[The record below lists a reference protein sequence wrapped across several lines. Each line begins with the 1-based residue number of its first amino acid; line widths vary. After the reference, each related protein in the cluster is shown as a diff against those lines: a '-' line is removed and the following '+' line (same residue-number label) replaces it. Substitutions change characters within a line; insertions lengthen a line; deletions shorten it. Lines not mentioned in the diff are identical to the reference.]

1 VKMEEY
7 GLYSLKAEQAVVGAI
22 YLEEALI
29 KECTILPE
37 HLYSGRLRKLFSV
50 MKELSAKGTP
60 IDIIS
65 IMEEIGI
72 ENLES
77 VGGVSYITDLAY
89 HVPPT
94 GNFRFY
100 ENTVIEYY
108 QKRTTLQVANQIIE
122 ETTSGD
128 ISEAIRRGVTGLMAI
143 EGGAAD
149 DDRGDIN
156 DTLVEM
162 YRLTEMD
169 ESELVGVTSG
179 FKELDALLKEGL
191 KPSNFIVIGARP
203 SVGKTAF
210 ALNLA
215 LSTAKQDVSIIFSLE
230 MSKLQLLKRGA
241 GAIGEINSFKMFC
254 PKSDFED
261 SDWSKYTSA
270 MGDLSSMNIRIF
282 DRVGVNL
289 NYIWSR
295 VRNVKREFGEEKK
308 ILVVIDYLQLINGDP
323 KHKANR
329 YAEISEISR
338 GLKHMARELN
348 VVVIA
353 LSQLSRSVESRQD
366 KRPMLSDLR
375 ESGQIEQ
382 DADVIALLY
391 RDDYYDRS
399 SKDKNTIEVI
409 VGKNRNGPIGTVKLE
424 FRKEFGK
431 FMG

>member
-1 VKMEEY
+1 MEEY
-7 GLYSLKAEQAVVGAI
+7 ELYSLKAEQAVVGAI
-22 YLEEALI
+22 YLEEDLI

-50 MKELSAKGTP
+50 MKELSAKGKP

-65 IMEEIGI
+65 IIEEIGI
-72 ENLES
+72 ENLET
-77 VGGVSYITDLAY
+77 VGGASYITDLAY
-89 HVPPT
+89 HVPT
-94 GNFRFY
+94 TANFRYY

-128 ISEAIRRGVTGLMAI
+128 ISEAIRKGVTGLMAI
-143 EGGAAD
+143 EGGAASE

-261 SDWSKYTSA
+261 SDWSKYTAA
-270 MGDLSSMNIRIF
+270 MGDLSSMNLRIF

-289 NYIWSR
+289 SYIWSR

-348 VVVIA
+348 VVVVA

-431 FMG
+431 FVG